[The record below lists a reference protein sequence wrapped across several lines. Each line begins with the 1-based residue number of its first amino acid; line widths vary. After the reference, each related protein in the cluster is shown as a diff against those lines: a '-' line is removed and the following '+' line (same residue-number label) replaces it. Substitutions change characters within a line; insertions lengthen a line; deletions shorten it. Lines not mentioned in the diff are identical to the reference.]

1 MIMVFMIII
10 TASRLYSRVHLLN
23 LDSRVEDLV
32 LVSQDSSRFL
42 TSLMRV
48 QCTNMA
54 THCHLALGN
63 SPNMEVVNFLHFI
76 KTQNI
81 LKALEHI
88 HLFWSRLHKD

>member
-32 LVSQDSSRFL
+32 LVSQYCCRFL

-54 THCHLALGN
+54 THSHLALGN
-63 SPNMEVVNFLHFI
+63 SPNMEVMNFLHFI

>member
-1 MIMVFMIII
+1 MIMVFMIVI

-23 LDSRVEDLV
+23 LDSGVEDLV
-32 LVSQDSSRFL
+32 LVSQDSSRLL

-48 QCTNMA
+48 QCTDMA

-63 SPNMEVVNFLHFI
+63 SPNMEIVNFLHFI
-76 KTQNI
+76 KAQNI

-88 HLFWSRLHKD
+88 HLLRSRLHKD